1 MGSRNANSLSR
12 MNQTTIKLI
21 DFNDVVSH
29 IISCYVIDWMIFS
42 NRPNRITRVDSNNFS
57 RTIAEGRISLENT
70 GMSNNEP

>member
-1 MGSRNANSLSR
+1 MGSRDANSLSR

-42 NRPNRITRVDSNNFS
+42 NRPNSIARVDSNNFS
-57 RTIAEGRISLENT
+57 RTITEGRISFENAS
-70 GMSNNEP
+70 MSNNEP

>member
-1 MGSRNANSLSR
+1 MGSRDANSLSW

-29 IISCYVIDWMIFS
+29 IISCYVIDWMFFS

-57 RTIAEGRISLENT
+57 RTIAEGRISFENAS
-70 GMSNNEP
+70 MSNNEP